1 MMFPRLAACAG
12 LIAALAL
19 AVPAAAQPK
28 GGGTTEAV
36 TLAREAKEK
45 YDQGKWAEALAL
57 FQKAEDSAHS
67 PVLLLYAARCHR
79 NLGQLVRAREL
90 YGKVGAET
98 LAPNAPEPFRAAQR
112 DAKSDLDVLEPRIP
126 RLVIDR
132 SRAPASWTLDLDGA
146 AVAST
151 NEPILVDPGAHVLV
165 AKDGATETF
174 KRQIDAREGER
185 VPIVVEPAA
194 KQRTAHDTPTPRQ
207 NAINPDETVV
217 TSPSAVSYVPGAVL
231 LTLGVGGLAAGVAT
245 RVIAFQ
251 KVDDVKSRCSGNR
264 CLASDREEIESADT
278 LQTVS
283 TIAFAAGGA
292 VAATGIILLIV
303 LPMQDQKP
311 AVSIR
316 LDPTGATLT
325 GSF

>member
-1 MMFPRLAACAG
+1 MMLPRLAACAG
-12 LIAALAL
+12 LLAAVTL
-19 AVPAAAQPK
+19 AVPVAAQPK

-90 YGKVGAET
+90 YLRVGSET
-98 LAPNAPEPFRAAQR
+98 LAANAPEPFRAAQR

-132 SRAPASWTLDLDGA
+132 SRAPASWTLELDGA
-146 AVAST
+146 PIASAT
-151 NEPILVDPGAHVLV
+151 EPVLVDPGSHVLV
-165 AKDGATETF
+165 AKDGTTETF
-174 KRQIDAREGER
+174 KQNVDAREGER
-185 VPIVVEPAA
+185 VPVKVEPTP
-194 KQRTAHDTPTPRQ
+194 KESTQPETPTPRKTD
-207 NAINPDETVV
+207 INPAETPDS
-217 TSPSAVSYVPGAVL
+217 SPSAVSYVPGAIL

-245 RVIAFQ
+245 RVMAFD
-251 KVDDVKSRCSGNR
+251 KVEDVKSRCSGNR

-303 LPMQDQKP
+303 LPMQDEKP

-316 LDPTGATLT
+316 IDPTGAMLT